1 MRLMPLLPESGRRQR
16 IVIFGTGTGADL
28 ARRCFESDTP
38 HEIVAY
44 VVDREHLSAGNFRGC
59 PVVAI
64 DELARTLPPSD
75 VVAFAPLGS
84 GRMNGLRSEK
94 YKLLKSMGY
103 GFATYVHSSNRLAG
117 RCIVGE
123 NCLILENQSV
133 NFDTVIG
140 DNVVIWSGCQIGDR
154 SRIGNNVF
162 MASHVVING
171 DVQIGENAYLGSNCN
186 ISNGVRVAPLSFV
199 GANALITTDT
209 KQGSV
214 HVVEPTP
221 ALGIDSLRFTRLIRD
236 FM

>member
-1 MRLMPLLPESGRRQR
+1 LAESDSNRQR
-16 IVIFGTGTGADL
+16 IIIFGTGKGADL

-44 VVDREHLSAGNFRGC
+44 VVDRNHHSSAIFNER
-59 PVVAI
+59 PVVVV
-64 DELARTLPPSD
+64 DEVQRVFPPAD

-84 GRMNGLRSEK
+84 SRMNGLRTEK

-103 GFATYVHSSNRLAG
+103 DFATYIHSSNRLSG
-117 RCIVGE
+117 RCTVGE

-140 DNVVIWSGCQIGDR
+140 DNVTIWSGCQIGDR

-162 MASHVVING
+162 MAAHVVING
-171 DVQIGENAYLGSNCN
+171 DVQIGESAYLGSNCN
-186 ISNGVRVAPLSFV
+186 ISNGVRVAPLCFI

-221 ALGIDSLRFTRLIRD
+221 SLEIDSLRFTRLIRD